1 MNARLAVHLSTHQ
14 LPEFQRAAR
23 VLLGRPLITNATMDD
38 FRLIRRWESILR
50 TEFGQKFG
58 YRLDVSRTAARLL
71 RRPTSLTV
79 HRAARLTTG
88 RTLTR
93 WAYIYFALIL
103 AALEQPGTQVLASE
117 LLDRIVQ
124 SGRGDDR
131 LRLDATEFAQR
142 RAFRDAVRYLEQ
154 LGVLKVRDGD
164 IDTLTNDGQV
174 LFDID
179 RDAAAMC
186 LVASP
191 SILREVK
198 TVADFIDEPVP
209 LGMEARARS
218 ARQRLNRRLIDQPV
232 VMLDDLDN
240 DEVELAWKNRRREA
254 DNIARVTGCDIE
266 IRREG
271 MALIDHHIE
280 PISSRRF
287 PGADAI
293 AHAALLW
300 LDELIAAIEQ
310 EAPALA
316 RERWVSLSNGV
327 ADRCWNVTYDRYA
340 SRFNQ
345 KARQQPEQFREMCAS
360 MLTEFGFMRRSGVG
374 VEISAF
380 ASRFRAA
387 PLIVEAAAPH
397 QESMF

>member
-1 MNARLAVHLSTHQ
+1 M
-14 LPEFQRAAR
+14 
-23 VLLGRPLITNATMDD
+23 
-38 FRLIRRWESILR
+38 
-50 TEFGQKFG
+50 
-58 YRLDVSRTAARLL
+58 
-71 RRPTSLTV
+71 
-79 HRAARLTTG
+79 
-88 RTLTR
+88 
-93 WAYIYFALIL
+93 
-103 AALEQPGTQVLASE
+103 
-117 LLDRIVQ
+117 
-124 SGRGDDR
+124 
-131 LRLDATEFAQR
+131 
-142 RAFRDAVRYLEQ
+142 
-154 LGVLKVRDGD
+154 
-164 IDTLTNDGQV
+164 
-174 LFDID
+174 
-179 RDAAAMC
+179 
-186 LVASP
+186 
-191 SILREVK
+191 
-198 TVADFIDEPVP
+198 
-209 LGMEARARS
+209 
-218 ARQRLNRRLIDQPV
+218 
-232 VMLDDLDN
+232 
-240 DEVELAWKNRRREA
+240 AWKNRRREA

-345 KARQQPEQFREMCAS
+345 KARRQPEQFREMCAS